1 MKLFKKLAA
10 AALAAVLALAMVGC
24 GSSASLKD
32 ELLKMAMDQMTV
44 AGGTANHSKEL
55 DALAAKL
62 VQEADKAAAL
72 EANKDE
78 DVKGILTNNEVVKAA
93 GIDTNANGY
102 ILNAAPNVQF
112 KSSGALMEY
121 TQLQWMVKAINPYT
135 TNDGSNRAV
144 KIGTIEQLGDNV
156 DIGVAMGKIGGKEPH
171 SFFVKL
177 LIGLLIIVPKL
188 LPIFK
193 KIKRQH
199 FLSSKT

>member
-24 GSSASLKD
+24 GGSGSVLMKD
-32 ELLKMAMDQMTV
+32 ELLKLAMDQMTM

-62 VQEADKAAAL
+62 VQEADKAAGQDAH
-72 EANKDE
+72 
-78 DVKGILTNNEVVKAA
+78 KGDAAKTILTADEVVEAV

-121 TQLQWMVKAINPYT
+121 IQLRWMQDAINPWT
-135 TNDGSNRAV
+135 DDGSNRAV
-144 KIGTIEQLGDNV
+144 KIGTITLGDNV
-156 DIGVAMGKIGGKEPH
+156 DIGVAMGKIGGKEYVVILYANH
-171 SFFVKL
+171 AA
-177 LIGLLIIVPKL
+177 
-188 LPIFK
+188 
-193 KIKRQH
+193 
-199 FLSSKT
+199 

>member
-10 AALAAVLALAMVGC
+10 AALAAVLALTMVGC

-32 ELLKMAMDQMTV
+32 ELLKLAMDRMTV
-44 AGGTANHSKEL
+44 AGSTATHSKEL

-62 VQEADKAAAL
+62 VQEADKVAGQDAHKGDAA
-72 EANKDE
+72 KT
-78 DVKGILTNNEVVKAA
+78 ILTADEVVEAV

-121 TQLQWMVKAINPYT
+121 IQLQWMQDAINPWT
-135 TNDGSNRAV
+135 DDGSNRAV

-156 DIGVAMGKIGGKEPH
+156 DVGVAMGKIGGKEYVVILYANH
-171 SFFVKL
+171 AA
-177 LIGLLIIVPKL
+177 
-188 LPIFK
+188 
-193 KIKRQH
+193 
-199 FLSSKT
+199 

>member
-121 TQLQWMVKAINPYT
+121 IQLQWMQDAINPWT
-135 TNDGSNRAV
+135 DDGSNRA
-144 KIGTIEQLGDNV
+144 KEIGTITLGNNV
-156 DIGVAMGKIGGKEPH
+156 DIGVAMGKIGGKEYVVILYTNH
-171 SFFVKL
+171 AA
-177 LIGLLIIVPKL
+177 
-188 LPIFK
+188 
-193 KIKRQH
+193 
-199 FLSSKT
+199 

>member
-32 ELLKMAMDQMTV
+32 ELLKLAIDQMTV
-44 AGGTANHSKEL
+44 AGSTATHSKEL

-62 VQEADKAAAL
+62 VQEADKVAGQDAHKGDAA
-72 EANKDE
+72 KT
-78 DVKGILTNNEVVKAA
+78 ILTADEVVEAV

-121 TQLQWMVKAINPYT
+121 IQLQWMQDAINPWT
-135 TNDGSNRAV
+135 DDGSNRAV
-144 KIGTIEQLGDNV
+144 KIGTITLGDNV
-156 DIGVAMGKIGGKEPH
+156 DIGVAMGKIGGKEYVVILYANH
-171 SFFVKL
+171 AA
-177 LIGLLIIVPKL
+177 
-188 LPIFK
+188 
-193 KIKRQH
+193 
-199 FLSSKT
+199 